1 MEASQK
7 IKTIAEEMENGEG
20 EGRGGVWL
28 RWKLMDC
35 QNGNEPWNKSEKN
48 QLKTKKHVGLGV
60 GVLMVW
66 DQQRPLTGGLDAWDI
81 SRKPNGNLFLDWIPQ
96 VTVLATC

>member
-1 MEASQK
+1 MEASQN
-7 IKTIAEEMENGEG
+7 IKTIAEDGRTVKK
-20 EGRGGVWL
+20 RGGGGWL

>member
-1 MEASQK
+1 MEASQN
-7 IKTIAEEMENGEG
+7 IKTIAEDGRTVKKK
-20 EGRGGVWL
+20 RGGWL

-81 SRKPNGNLFLDWIPQ
+81 SRKPNGNFFLDWIPQ